1 MPRIINFEGKTQS
14 FPDDAT
20 DAEISA
26 ALNAIPVSNA
36 KDVPK
41 AKTWTSSPN
50 SAMVTAAA
58 GEAVGPT
65 AQALAEFGTNP
76 NVARGAATAGR
87 LVGGL
92 TSMPAGLSGFGSVQK
107 GAYAGGK
114 AGYFTGK
121 MLQDIAR
128 PVSTALEKLIPYA
141 QTAATVSGAQGA
153 LDLAQMAE
161 PNRQDIG
168 FLGMA
173 GKGSASDQAS
183 VIGAQIKALVTQGM
197 APGEAA
203 RTVYNAWA
211 KQLREQT
218 K

>member
-1 MPRIINFEGKTQS
+1 MPDKVI
-14 FPDDAT
+14 D
-20 DAEISA
+20 
-26 ALNAIPVSNA
+26 IP
-36 KDVPK
+36 
-41 AKTWTSSPN
+41 
-50 SAMVTAAA
+50 
-58 GEAVGPT
+58 GVGPT
-65 AQALAEFGTNP
+65 AFPDSMTEAQINAAATRVYQDSNPGKKQPPQSNWSAVAMSGAAEGAPLATRAAEEIATNP
-76 NVARGAATAGR
+76 AVPRGAASIGR
-87 LVGGL
+87 AVGAVEGAL
-92 TSMPAGLSGFGSVQK
+92 K
-107 GAYAGGK
+107 GGPLAIGPGAWAGGK
-114 AGYFTGK
+114 GGWFSGKVVQSAAG
-121 MLQDIAR
+121 
-128 PVSTALEKLIPYA
+128 PVAKALEAAAPYA
-141 QTAATVSGAQGA
+141 QTLSTASGAQGA